1 MLADGSRSLS
11 VSETNNV
18 TSDLHGLFDA
28 LMLPVKSQEDLVR
41 RRKIMRT
48 NIFKSR
54 YIIYILIIFIII
66 LSNITIRPQVV
77 QRRRKELIYLQVNLS
92 VMNIILSKHNSE
104 SSLPSTVIQAD
115 PFGTDILKLR
125 LAGI

>member
-1 MLADGSRSLS
+1 MLVDGPKAP
-11 VSETNNV
+11 VSNTNTE

-54 YIIYILIIFIII
+54 YN
-66 LSNITIRPQVV
+66 NIC
-77 QRRRKELIYLQVNLS
+77 S
-92 VMNIILSKHNSE
+92 
-104 SSLPSTVIQAD
+104 
-115 PFGTDILKLR
+115 
-125 LAGI
+125 

>member
-1 MLADGSRSLS
+1 MLADGSSSLS

-54 YIIYILIIFIII
+54 YVIYIYTN
-66 LSNITIRPQVV
+66 NIH
-77 QRRRKELIYLQVNLS
+77 N
-92 VMNIILSKHNSE
+92 NIIQYHNQTTSRSTATKRAHIFTSKSISYEHN
-104 SSLPSTVIQAD
+104 LIKT
-115 PFGTDILKLR
+115 
-125 LAGI
+125 